1 MISNIMMCT
10 TAVTHPRKQIHT
22 KTHTN
27 TGDDYAAYQFAG
39 FWFFFGFFFREGN
52 NKARTIIKP
61 LEIKLSGSGTLTL
74 SHLLFF
80 LSLTLSII
88 HTLFFFVSSFCDVM
102 QFTFTNLSKCQT
114 QLKLSF
120 NS

>member
-39 FWFFFGFFFREGN
+39 FWVFLGFFFREGN

-80 LSLTLSII
+80 LSLTLYQLYTPVFS
-88 HTLFFFVSSFCDVM
+88 LLAASVM
-102 QFTFTNLSKCQT
+102 
-114 QLKLSF
+114 
-120 NS
+120 

>member
-39 FWFFFGFFFREGN
+39 FWFFLGVFSE
-52 NKARTIIKP
+52 KAITKP
-61 LEIKLSGSGTLTL
+61 E
-74 SHLLFF
+74 
-80 LSLTLSII
+80 
-88 HTLFFFVSSFCDVM
+88 
-102 QFTFTNLSKCQT
+102 Q
-114 QLKLSF
+114 
-120 NS
+120 

>member
-10 TAVTHPRKQIHT
+10 TAVTHLRKQIHT

-39 FWFFFGFFFREGN
+39 FWVFLGFFFREGN

-80 LSLTLSII
+80 LSLTLYQLY
-88 HTLFFFVSSFCDVM
+88 TPFFSLLAASVM
-102 QFTFTNLSKCQT
+102 
-114 QLKLSF
+114 
-120 NS
+120 

>member
-39 FWFFFGFFFREGN
+39 FCFFWGGFSE
-52 NKARTIIKP
+52 KAITKP
-61 LEIKLSGSGTLTL
+61 E
-74 SHLLFF
+74 
-80 LSLTLSII
+80 
-88 HTLFFFVSSFCDVM
+88 
-102 QFTFTNLSKCQT
+102 Q
-114 QLKLSF
+114 
-120 NS
+120 

>member
-10 TAVTHPRKQIHT
+10 TAVTHPRKHIHT

-27 TGDDYAAYQFAG
+27 AGDDYAAYQFAG
-39 FWFFFGFFFREGN
+39 FFVVFCFFREGN

-80 LSLTLSII
+80 LSLTLYQLY
-88 HTLFFFVSSFCDVM
+88 TPLFSLLAASVM
-102 QFTFTNLSKCQT
+102 
-114 QLKLSF
+114 
-120 NS
+120 

>member
-22 KTHTN
+22 KMHTN
-27 TGDDYAAYQFAG
+27 TGDDYAAYQFAVF
-39 FWFFFGFFFREGN
+39 FWFFFFFFREGN
-52 NKARTIIKP
+52 NKARAIIKP

-80 LSLTLSII
+80 LSLTLYQLY
-88 HTLFFFVSSFCDVM
+88 TPFFSLLAASVM
-102 QFTFTNLSKCQT
+102 
-114 QLKLSF
+114 
-120 NS
+120 